1 MFTDTMLPV
10 SGSAGPT
17 PKTKLL
23 PSRPIPGLKPTAIEG
38 LRSSFPGILTRE
50 FETFLTTTCGL
61 EGTALQYIDFTA
73 QWHDE
78 EPLAVFRPCLT
89 LAVDDQGRRWIA
101 ETHKSAGMPGPVWCV
116 HTPAPQVAVY
126 VAADIS
132 AFLDVLQAHTIAGTT
147 TRWLKSV
154 DEAADSA
161 WQHRGALAFHA
172 RQNCAQD
179 KQVRE
184 WLLQLPRDAR
194 VFDLRSP
201 RFGIAWP
208 YGAAGAAG
216 HFHRCGRELLFAVS
230 GFPSPSRWAD
240 YIGDLAWRQDIP
252 VPAIVAY
259 KPVRT
264 RQPAW
269 STPSGSNNQRLYT

>member
-1 MFTDTMLPV
+1 MYTDTMLPV
-10 SGSAGPT
+10 SGSAEPT
-17 PKTKLL
+17 PKAQLS
-23 PSRPIPGLKPTAIEG
+23 PIRSIPGLKPAAIEG
-38 LRSSFPGILTRE
+38 LSSSFPGILTRE
-50 FETFLTTTCGL
+50 FETFLSATCGL
-61 EGTALQYIDFTA
+61 EGSALQYIDFTG

-89 LAVDDQGRRWIA
+89 LAIDEQGRRWIA
-101 ETHKSAGMPGPVWCV
+101 ETHKSAGLPGPVWCV
-116 HTPAPQVAVY
+116 HQTPQVAVY
-126 VAADIS
+126 VAQDIS
-132 AFLDVLQAHTIAGTT
+132 AFLDVLQAHSIARMT
-147 TRWLKSV
+147 TRWLKSL

-161 WQHRGALAFHA
+161 WKHRGALAFHA
-172 RQNCAQD
+172 RQDCAQD
-179 KQVRE
+179 KQVRQ

-208 YGAAGAAG
+208 YGVAGAAG
-216 HFHRCGRELLFAVS
+216 QFHRCGRELLFAVS

-259 KPVRT
+259 KPVRMGQPVWPT
-264 RQPAW
+264 RFGW
-269 STPSGSNNQRLYT
+269 NNQRLCA